1 MSGSRRRGKKRQTE
15 TALSP
20 IFSDLVDCTD
30 LALEGT
36 KIGTTGEHYYLRLW
50 LISIFTKSQ

>member
-20 IFSDLVDCTD
+20 IFSDLVDCTG
-30 LALEGT
+30 LALTGT
-36 KIGTTGEHYYLRLW
+36 KIGTTGEHYLRLW
-50 LISIFTKSQ
+50 LISIFNKSQ